1 MSSTVA
7 WLDTSAEEQR
17 RVREVLSL
25 FAQSE
30 SRDELGIGQVRDAFS
45 ELLFPGTSVLQTR
58 ARYFL
63 VVPWLYRVGSTRR
76 SGPALVAW
84 VEGRERRLIEV
95 MRNDG
100 DTEGLIGRLA
110 GPNVK
115 LLPSTIYWSGLVR
128 YGILHRDIGQH
139 RLGSAPSVTEADEL
153 AERVHAG
160 WHPTLPQ
167 PPEGFPESLAGGF
180 SLTRTEASWLA
191 ERMRAT
197 APDRLLAHVLTTDVP
212 VAPDSYGPWDD
223 PVTQGAPAAAAEV
236 LHQAELFSL
245 GMHGAALLYNLL
257 LGEAYQEA
265 GLTRIQ
271 APVDEYRDWLTEWSD
286 LCQAAAGRLT
296 VWDRD
301 RMWEIIRTAN
311 PRIGVTTRAFV
322 DLWLDAVAT
331 GKATAASGDERLR
344 SLVRNRELQQKRG
357 QARLANRN
365 LLTTWS
371 GASGTARLAYRWG
384 TVRQLVADIQ
394 EGVAGAVA

>member
-1 MSSTVA
+1 MSSMVA

-63 VVPWLYRVGSTRR
+63 VVPWLYRAGSTRR
-76 SGPALVAW
+76 SGPALAAW
-84 VEGRERRLIEV
+84 VEQRERRLIEV

-100 DTEGLIGRLA
+100 YTAGLVGRVA

-128 YGILHRDIGQH
+128 YGILHRDIGQQ
-139 RLGSAPSVTEADEL
+139 RLGSAPSATEADEL
-153 AERVHAG
+153 AERVHAE

-167 PPEGFPESLAGGF
+167 PPGGFPDVLAGGF
-180 SLTRTEASWLA
+180 SLTGTEASWLA

-212 VAPDSYGPWDD
+212 VASDSFGPWED
-223 PVTQGAPAAAAEV
+223 PVTQDAPAVAAEV
-236 LHQAELFSL
+236 LDHAELFSL

-257 LGEAYQEA
+257 LREAYQET
-265 GLTRIQ
+265 GLTRVQ
-271 APVDEYRDWLTEWSD
+271 TTVDEYRDRLTAWSD
-286 LCQAAAGRLT
+286 LCQAAAGRLAA
-296 VWDRD
+296 WDRG
-301 RMWEIIRTAN
+301 RMWEIVRSAN

-322 DLWLDAVAT
+322 DLWLDAVVT
-331 GKATAASGDERLR
+331 GQTAAAADDERLR

-357 QARLANRN
+357 QARLLNRN

-371 GASGTARLAYRWG
+371 GESGTGRLTYRWG
-384 TVRQLVADIQ
+384 TVRRLVADIQ